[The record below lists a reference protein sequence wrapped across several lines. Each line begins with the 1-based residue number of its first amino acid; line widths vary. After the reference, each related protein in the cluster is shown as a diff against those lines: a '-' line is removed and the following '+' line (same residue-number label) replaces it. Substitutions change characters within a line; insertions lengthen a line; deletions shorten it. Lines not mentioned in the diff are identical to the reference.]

1 MLLSNKLAQKR
12 IMEQNLESDRQKK
25 CVVWKCGENGEMT
38 QIHLFPQ
45 TLGVECRLSHW
56 LAKWGN
62 VSWEMET
69 YMFLKYLSNDF

>member
-45 TLGVECRLSHW
+45 TLGVECRLSH
-56 LAKWGN
+56 
-62 VSWEMET
+62 
-69 YMFLKYLSNDF
+69 